1 MLHLT
6 GGKVLWKYMK
16 PLFTG
21 KILYTPNNSVTRA
34 IVSEANS
41 TFDNMA
47 SMLSTL
53 KSVSASQEALLRGIN
68 GTDELENLQVT
79 TGQLRFISP

>member
-1 MLHLT
+1 M
-6 GGKVLWKYMK
+6 LWKYMK

-34 IVSEANS
+34 IVSEANY

-53 KSVSASQEALLRGIN
+53 SLYLSVREALLRGIN